1 MNMKVKKLLSGILAA
16 AMAVTSLTGALT
28 ITASA
33 ATEDEYFTYS
43 YNPYIFTPGEYM
55 ATLKTG
61 ADFSK
66 LSNGELILPDTFD
79 DGANGKAN
87 VNIDDLSANSSGNNT
102 IKSIKTNSSLFG
114 GTRAFRYLNAL
125 EKIEYTNKGELKA
138 GSYTFRDCSNTLKD
152 IYIYASRVTF
162 DGGMTGAGTFR
173 TFVENEGTKI
183 HVMSETVKQQIIDG
197 TASGSYPVTADK
209 IEVMESSLPTAVVTL
224 TCEDITYGTE
234 GGFKPSATVKVN
246 DSPVED
252 AKVTIKMFTDVDCV
266 TEYGGRGGYTA
277 NDIAAGTYYFRA
289 FVDATDTYMG
299 AMSDPLEVHVNR
311 VADIKKLQEAIEK
324 AGTYTTQTDVYS
336 TGSLR
341 NLTQAVD
348 AGKALTANS
357 VDAWTATQET
367 VDAATEAIE
376 NAITGLV
383 NKADMV
389 TQETWL
395 KLNNAH
401 NKAINTTDTEYTP
414 ESYEVFK
421 QARDAFEEIYNK
433 GQDALTEAE
442 AVKAIADIEAAFEKL
457 VEKTEFDFSAL
468 EEAVKKAKPIV
479 EDPQASETYTS
490 STLNALKEAYETATS
505 ILADRE
511 SVKYQA
517 TIINAA
523 GNITT
528 CIERLVK
535 VDKEALYNE
544 LQQAISDAEARD
556 ADIYTADTY
565 KTFKDALDAARKI
578 TMSSTVEQIETA
590 TANLKAAVEGLKV
603 DQDIIPAGGPLGYI
617 YHTWTETPFYS
628 GTTDDAMVGATQI
641 RLTFD
646 CADDTSFN
654 RYFNVNYTVNV
665 GTTKS
670 DTEVRG
676 TATEENLGEK
686 GCTAILNLNSPIEA
700 GEKYNI
706 IGYTFGYNTS
716 KDYVFAITKIEF
728 LDANGK
734 ILKTITD
741 VTAAKEQLDAAIAK
755 AGAVDAAAYTAESYA
770 ELTKAVDAA
779 KALTD
784 KATVAEITAAKD
796 AIEAA
801 IKALVPIEVPV
812 LGAIEGTIKTPGAD
826 AEVTVTVATADGE
839 TVAEATAANGEYSI
853 SDLEDGEYIVTFA
866 ADGYAARSYTAAV
879 AGGSVTLEAEIH
891 LYGDV
896 NGDGEITTA
905 DVGMANS
912 HAREVSALEGYDFD
926 VAEVTGD
933 GEVTT
938 ADVGVINATAQKI

>member
-1 MNMKVKKLLSGILAA
+1 MNMRVKKLLSLLSAA

-33 ATEDEYFTYS
+33 ATDNKYFNFQWDSSFNCYIASLNPNENYEGITEIEFPATYNDGNHGDAS
-43 YNPYIFTPGEYM
+43 VALTPPASGFSNDTIKTVSTASNLSCAY
-55 ATLKTG
+55 TG
-61 ADFSK
+61 AFK
-66 LSNGELILPDTFD
+66 G
-79 DGANGKAN
+79 
-87 VNIDDLSANSSGNNT
+87 
-102 IKSIKTNSSLFG
+102 
-114 GTRAFRYLNAL
+114 LNAL
-125 EKIEYTNKGELKA
+125 ETIKYTCEGTFSIN
-138 GSYTFRDCSNTLKD
+138 GSAFSDCSNTLTD
-152 IYIYASRVTF
+152 VYIMASEVKANNAGAKRV
-162 DGGMTGAGTFR
+162 GFR
-173 TFVENEGTKI
+173 GFPANATL
-183 HVMSETVKQQIIDG
+183 HVSSDEVRNSIIDTFTTG
-197 TASGSYPVTADK
+197 ITADK
-209 IEVMESSLPTAVVTL
+209 IVVEGGSSLPTPEVEVI
-224 TCEDITYGTE
+224 CEDITYGTE
-234 GGFKPSATVKVN
+234 GGFKPSATVKV
-246 DSPVED
+246 DGQPVED
-252 AKVTIKMFTDVDCV
+252 ANITYKMYTDEGCANEGRKYSDDTIP
-266 TEYGGRGGYTA
+266 
-277 NDIAAGTYYFRA
+277 AGTYYIKA
-289 FVDATDTYMG
+289 FVARTESYNDA
-299 AMSDPLEVHVNR
+299 ASAPKEVHVNR
-311 VADIKKLQEAIEK
+311 VANITKLQEALEK
-324 AGTYTTQTDVYS
+324 AEAYTTQEDVYS
-336 TGSLR
+336 EGSFGHFR
-341 NLTQAVD
+341 GEVN
-348 AGKALTANS
+348 AGKALTANNP
-357 VDAWTATQET
+357 DAYTATQET
-367 VDAATEAIE
+367 VDAAAEAIE
-376 NAITGLV
+376 NAINCLLT
-383 NKADMV
+383 KQTWEAM
-389 TQETWL
+389 ETVYYR
-395 KLNNAH
+395 
-401 NKAINTTDTEYTP
+401 AINISDINYTP
-414 ESYEVFK
+414 ESYEVFTK
-421 QARDAFEEIYNK
+421 ARDAFKEIYDK
-433 GQDALTEAE
+433 GQGTFTEAE
-442 AVKAIADIEAAFEKL
+442 AIKATADMEAAIEKL

-490 STLNALKEAYETATS
+490 STLNALKEAYEKATS

-511 SVKYQA
+511 SAKDQSTVN
-517 TIINAA
+517 NAA
-523 GNITT
+523 ANITYYM
-528 CIERLVK
+528 ERLVK

-590 TANLKAAVEGLKV
+590 TANLKAAIEGLEV

-700 GEKYNI
+700 GKSYNI
-706 IGYTFGYNTS
+706 IGYTYGYNNS

-741 VTAAKEQLDAAIAK
+741 ITAAKEQLDAAIAK

-796 AIEAA
+796 AIESA

-812 LGAIEGTIKTPGAD
+812 LGAIEGTIKTPGTD

-912 HAREVSALEGYDFD
+912 HAQEVSALEGYDFD

>member
-1 MNMKVKKLLSGILAA
+1 MNMKVKKLLSGLT
-16 AMAVTSLTGALT
+16 AMLMIVSMTVYLPIS
-28 ITASA
+28 ASA
-33 ATEDEYFTYS
+33 ASSGSCGDTATYELDDNGVLTINGTGEVTQGWSS
-43 YNPYIFTPGEYM
+43 YRASITKVIVNNGITSI
-55 ATLKTG
+55 
-61 ADFSK
+61 ADRVFSDHSK
-66 LSNGELILPDTFD
+66 LIDVTLPDSLTSL
-79 DGANGKAN
+79 GAYAFNSCSALKSIIIPKN
-87 VNIDDLSANSSGNNT
+87 VTT
-102 IKSIKTNSSLFG
+102 IKSMTFSGCNNPDLIIEIEGVLTSLEANP
-114 GTRAFRYLNAL
+114 RLQRNDAFRKVTGTIKVHDQATFNLIKEYDSALNVVLSSSVDTTAL
-125 EKIEYTNKGELKA
+125 DKVIESANKYTSSSSFTAE
-138 GSYTFRDCSNTLKD
+138 SYT
-152 IYIYASRVTF
+152 
-162 DGGMTGAGTFR
+162 
-173 TFVENEGTKI
+173 
-183 HVMSETVKQQIIDG
+183 
-197 TASGSYPVTADK
+197 
-209 IEVMESSLPTAVVTL
+209 
-224 TCEDITYGTE
+224 
-234 GGFKPSATVKVN
+234 
-246 DSPVED
+246 
-252 AKVTIKMFTDVDCV
+252 
-266 TEYGGRGGYTA
+266 
-277 NDIAAGTYYFRA
+277 
-289 FVDATDTYMG
+289 
-299 AMSDPLEVHVNR
+299 
-311 VADIKKLQEAIEK
+311 
-324 AGTYTTQTDVYS
+324 
-336 TGSLR
+336 
-341 NLTQAVD
+341 
-348 AGKALTANS
+348 AL
-357 VDAWTATQET
+357 
-367 VDAATEAIE
+367 TEAIKAGETAKGKGDAAQSDINNAAKAIRDAVAGLVKADDKSNTPLKAKIDEANGLAAMSSVYTSDSIAALKEAIKTAQGVYDKIILAVE
-376 NAITGLV
+376 NLPEEAELISALDTLIKAMTIDETGESETGL
-383 NKADMV
+383 KKLV

-395 KLNNAH
+395 KLNDAH
-401 NKAINTTDTEYTP
+401 NKAINTTDTNYTP

-433 GQDALTEAE
+433 GQGGVTEAE
-442 AVKAIADIEAAFEKL
+442 ALKAIADINAAFEKL

-468 EEAVKKAKPIV
+468 EAAVEKAKPIV

-490 STLNALKEAYETATS
+490 STLNALKEAYKTATS

-511 SVKYQA
+511 SVKDQTTIYNA
-517 TIINAA
+517 TSNL
-523 GNITT
+523 NNKVN
-528 CIERLVK
+528 ELVK

-556 ADIYTADTY
+556 ADIYTDDTY
-565 KTFKDALDAARKI
+565 KTFKDALDAAKKI
-578 TMSSTVEQIETA
+578 TMSSTVDQIETA
-590 TANLKAAVEGLKV
+590 TANLKAAIEGLKV

-700 GEKYNI
+700 GKSYNI
-706 IGYTFGYNTS
+706 IGYTYGYNNS

-741 VTAAKEQLDAAIAK
+741 ITAAKEQLDAAIAK

-905 DVGMANS
+905 DAGMANS